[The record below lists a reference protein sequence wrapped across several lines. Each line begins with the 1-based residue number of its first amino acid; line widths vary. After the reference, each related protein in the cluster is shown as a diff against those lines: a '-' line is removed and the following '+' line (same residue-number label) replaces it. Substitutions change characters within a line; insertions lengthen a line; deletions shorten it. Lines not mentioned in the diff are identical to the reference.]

1 MKLLAATFAALV
13 HGEQYCRPGRAIGI
27 DVDGEPDS
35 SNTSMC
41 YVTKDAAQVTRCNES
56 GAGKGVEMAVKV
68 LKDLFPTD
76 WVPADHGYTESAD
89 TLHYERVYAHNE
101 LADKSVDDTELIL
114 QAGVPF
120 TGEFTIIGTTKVY
133 TNIEGALS
141 FRCKFPL
148 GIQTV
153 TEDFTVSGSDVVMS
167 RTATGSLS
175 YKIEFD
181 NANVNIGDWNQ
192 FKITPSTSG
201 LVHAQVKKCTVSNSD
216 NTASVIV
223 FGSDDAFCRNKFLD
237 FTVVSG
243 FGSTVDQVMTYK
255 AFKWSTLQ
263 ADDVESQQMSC
274 DVGLQK
280 DAFAN
285 TATPFCTDE
294 FN

>member
-1 MKLLAATFAALV
+1 
-13 HGEQYCRPGRAIGI
+13 
-27 DVDGEPDS
+27 
-35 SNTSMC
+35 
-41 YVTKDAAQVTRCNES
+41 
-56 GAGKGVEMAVKV
+56 
-68 LKDLFPTD
+68 
-76 WVPADHGYTESAD
+76 
-89 TLHYERVYAHNE
+89 
-101 LADKSVDDTELIL
+101 
-114 QAGVPF
+114 
-120 TGEFTIIGTTKVY
+120 
-133 TNIEGALS
+133 
-141 FRCKFPL
+141 
-148 GIQTV
+148 
-153 TEDFTVSGSDVVMS
+153 MS

-192 FKITPSTSG
+192 FKVDRATFNQFSTLIKITPSTAG

-216 NTASVIV
+216 NSASVIV

-285 TATPFCTDE
+285 TATPVCADE